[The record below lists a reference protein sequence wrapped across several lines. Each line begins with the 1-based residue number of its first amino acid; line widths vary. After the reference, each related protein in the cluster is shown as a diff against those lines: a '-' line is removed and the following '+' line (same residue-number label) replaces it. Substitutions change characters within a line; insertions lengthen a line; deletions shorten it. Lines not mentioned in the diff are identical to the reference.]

1 MVWESCLRA
10 SPHPAIILKMIHK
23 RITDRI
29 RWFKELWEY
38 ILAEMH
44 GDVELAKPVYKTI
57 LFEENYKK

>member
-1 MVWESCLRA
+1 
-10 SPHPAIILKMIHK
+10 MIHK